1 MLRLRSRC
9 TECRSATV
17 RLWANPVGVAPSTG
31 ANREPTCPTVPLP
44 RLRRSCSRPERE
56 SRGAQSVR
64 AASARICWGSGY
76 GGERQPNLDMSRNS
90 RLSSLPLMILRS
102 GSDTGSHALLN
113 RAHASSCTAPLV
125 TDGRTASAD
134 YCTDGIAEHQERSST
149 AAQPRTASRGLRRGA
164 LGILPSLEY
173 HETGT
178 KGDAP
183 PDGMCATQ

>member
-1 MLRLRSRC
+1 MQERNCSAVGQSCGGCSIHWCKSR
-9 TECRSATV
+9 TDLPNSSVASASEIMFSA
-17 RLWANPVGVAPSTG
+17 RA
-31 ANREPTCPTVPLP
+31 REQ
-44 RLRRSCSRPERE
+44 RRSERE
-56 SRGAQSVR
+56 GRFGSNLLGLRIWRR
-64 AASARICWGSGY
+64 APAKPGHVPK
-76 GGERQPNLDMSRNS
+76 QPPEQLAIDDSE
-90 RLSSLPLMILRS
+90 S